1 LRNRGVKVQGSGV
14 RPKPV
19 NLKRLVIWSI
29 IGTGISSVT
38 TQLLTIREFLTQFSG
53 NEITISL
60 VIFCWLMMTGIG
72 ALAAKIIK
80 SGGERLYASLIGI
93 IAVWP
98 LIQMIGIR
106 ELREI
111 FFTHGVSPGFYPI
124 LFYILI
130 AISPY
135 CLLTGFILP
144 YSQQVL
150 NRAQHPFESGDLY
163 ITDSIGDIAGG
174 AIFSFILVYWL
185 TPFYIIAV
193 TSTLLILTS
202 LLLFWNRRSPLFL
215 AGAMIV
221 CAVFYL
227 FSVNHRFE
235 TTTLARQYGNIVR
248 YIESPY
254 GRIVITKEGPQHTFW
269 ESGLPLYS
277 DADVIDAE
285 EKVHYPLS
293 QIDHPERLLMISGG
307 LGQTLKEV
315 FKHRPAHVD
324 YVELDPA
331 LTGAAEA
338 LGLIDKS
345 PSLSIIHTD
354 ARRYMKKTTRQYD
367 AILID
372 LPDPDT
378 FQLNRF
384 FTDEFFS
391 IAKRILKKG
400 GVLCLHLDYSPNYLS
415 EIRRRKLSTLANTAQ
430 RRFEQVLILP
440 GEQAYFL
447 MSDGG
452 LNPDIPSLLKA
463 KGISTSYV
471 EGFFHGNVTADR
483 IKQLSDRLDPHESL
497 NADFEPG
504 LMSIVF
510 EEWFTRHGAHPG
522 WFFGVISG
530 LALLYLFFVKRA
542 EYILFS
548 TGFATMGVEMLII
561 FAFQVIYGY
570 IYLEIGAVVTA
581 FLLGLLP
588 GAMAGQRSRSRLRL
602 QIGASEMA
610 LLSLLITFFV
620 WATHVKTEPHPLYFL
635 LFCFVFSFFA
645 GFQFPVAAKII
656 GEETSPA
663 AGCLAADLCGAAVGT
678 LITGTL
684 LIPLWGIRA
693 AAIVLILVKISSM
706 MLILFNRKP
715 GA

>member
-1 LRNRGVKVQGSGV
+1 
-14 RPKPV
+14 V
-19 NLKRLVIWSI
+19 NLRRLIIWSI

-60 VIFCWLMMTGIG
+60 VIFCWLMMTGMG
-72 ALAAKIIK
+72 AFAAKFLK
-80 SGGERLYASLIGI
+80 GGGERVYALLILI
-93 IAVWP
+93 IALWP

-106 ELREI
+106 EFREI
-111 FFTHGVSPGFYPI
+111 LFTHGVSPGFYPI

-144 YSQQVL
+144 YSQRIL
-150 NRAQHPFESGDLY
+150 NAAQHSFESGDLY
-163 ITDSIGDIAGG
+163 VTDSIGDIAGG
-174 AIFSFILVYWL
+174 AIFSFMLVYWL
-185 TPFYIIAV
+185 KPFPIIAV
-193 TSTLLILTS
+193 TSS
-202 LLLFWNRRSPLFL
+202 LLVLIALLLMLRQRRRLLLVCGITVSSLFY
-215 AGAMIV
+215 I
-221 CAVFYL
+221 

-235 TTTLARQYGNIVR
+235 SSTLTGQYGNIVR

-254 GRIVITKEGPQHTFW
+254 GRIVITREGPQYTFW

-277 DADVIDAE
+277 DSDIMANE

-293 QIDHPERLLMISGG
+293 QIDHPEHLLLISGG

-315 FKHRPAHVD
+315 FKYGPAHVD

-338 LGLIDKS
+338 LGIIEKS
-345 PSLSIIHTD
+345 PSLSIINTD
-354 ARRYMKKTTRQYD
+354 ARRYVKQTTKTYD

-384 FTDEFFS
+384 FTDEFFTL
-391 IAKRILKKG
+391 AKRVLRKG

-415 EIRRRKLSTLANTAQ
+415 DIRRKKLSTLYNTAR
-430 RRFEQVLILP
+430 RRFQHILVLP

-447 MSDGG
+447 MSDGE
-452 LNPDIPSLLKA
+452 LNSDIPSLLKA
-463 KGISTSYV
+463 KGIPTSYI
-471 EGFFHGNVTADR
+471 EGFFYGNVTGDR
-483 IKQLSDRLDPHESL
+483 MKQLHDGLDGNEPL
-497 NADFEPG
+497 NTDFEPR

-510 EEWFTRHGAHPG
+510 QEWFIRHGTHPG
-522 WFFGVISG
+522 YFFAALLG
-530 LALLYLFFVKRA
+530 LTLLYLVFMKRA

-548 TGFATMGVEMLII
+548 TGFATMGMEMLII
-561 FAFQVIYGY
+561 FSFQVIYGY
-570 IYLEIGAVVTA
+570 IYIEIGAVVTA

-588 GAMAGQRSRSRLRL
+588 GAMAGRRWRTRLRL
-602 QIGASEMA
+602 QITASEMVI
-610 LLSLLITFFV
+610 LSLLLIFFFWV
-620 WATHVKTEPHPLYFL
+620 SYFKSEPHPLHFL
-635 LFCFVFSFFA
+635 LFGFVFSFFS
-645 GFQFPVAAKII
+645 GFQFPVAARII

-678 LITGTL
+678 LATGTV

-693 AAIVLILVKISSM
+693 ATIFLILVKISSM
-706 MLILFNRKP
+706 ILFISGRRIRS
-715 GA
+715 

>member
-1 LRNRGVKVQGSGV
+1 MNLR
-14 RPKPV
+14 
-19 NLKRLVIWSI
+19 RLIIWSI

-60 VIFCWLMMTGIG
+60 VIFCWLMMTGMG
-72 ALAAKIIK
+72 AFAAKFLK
-80 SGGERLYASLIGI
+80 GGGERVYALLILI
-93 IAVWP
+93 IALWP

-106 ELREI
+106 EFREI
-111 FFTHGVSPGFYPI
+111 LFTHGVSPGFYPI

-130 AISPY
+130 AIAPY

-144 YSQQVL
+144 YSQHVL
-150 NRAQHPFESGDLY
+150 NRAQYPFESGDLY
-163 ITDSIGDIAGG
+163 VTDSIGDIAGG

-185 TPFYIIAV
+185 KPFPIIAV
-193 TSTLLILTS
+193 TSS
-202 LLLFWNRRSPLFL
+202 LLVLIALLLMLRQRRRLLLVCGITVSSLFY
-215 AGAMIV
+215 I
-221 CAVFYL
+221 

-235 TTTLARQYGNIVR
+235 SSTLTGQYGNIVR

-254 GRIVITKEGPQHTFW
+254 GRIVITREGPQYTFW

-277 DADVIDAE
+277 DSDIMANE

-293 QIDHPERLLMISGG
+293 QIDHPEHLLLISGG

-315 FKHRPAHVD
+315 FKYGPAHVD

-338 LGLIDKS
+338 LGIIGKS
-345 PSLSIIHTD
+345 PSLSIINTD
-354 ARRYMKKTTRQYD
+354 ARRYVKQTTKTYD

-384 FTDEFFS
+384 FTDEFFTL
-391 IAKRILKKG
+391 AKRVLRKG

-415 EIRRRKLSTLANTAQ
+415 DIRRKKLSTLYNTAR
-430 RRFEQVLILP
+430 RRFQHVLILP

-447 MSDGG
+447 MSDGE
-452 LNPDIPSLLKA
+452 LNSDIPSLLKA
-463 KGISTSYV
+463 KGIPTSYI
-471 EGFFHGNVTADR
+471 EGFFYGNVTGER
-483 IKQLSDRLDPHESL
+483 MKQLQDRLDRHEPL
-497 NADFEPG
+497 NTDFEPT

-510 EEWFTRHGAHPG
+510 QEWFIRHGAHPG
-522 WFFGVISG
+522 WFFA
-530 LALLYLFFVKRA
+530 ALLGLSVLYLVFMKRA

-548 TGFATMGVEMLII
+548 TGFATMGMEMLII

-570 IYLEIGAVVTA
+570 IYIEIGAVVTA

-588 GAMAGQRSRSRLRL
+588 GAMAGRRWRARLRL
-602 QIGASEMA
+602 QITVSETII
-610 LLSLLITFFV
+610 LSLLFIFFL
-620 WATHVKTEPHPLYFL
+620 WISYFKSEPHPLHFL
-635 LFCFVFSFFA
+635 LFCFVFSFFS
-645 GFQFPVAAKII
+645 GFQFPVAARII

-678 LITGTL
+678 LATGTV

-693 AAIVLILVKISSM
+693 ASIFLILVKISSM
-706 MLILFNRKP
+706 IVFISGRRIRS
-715 GA
+715 